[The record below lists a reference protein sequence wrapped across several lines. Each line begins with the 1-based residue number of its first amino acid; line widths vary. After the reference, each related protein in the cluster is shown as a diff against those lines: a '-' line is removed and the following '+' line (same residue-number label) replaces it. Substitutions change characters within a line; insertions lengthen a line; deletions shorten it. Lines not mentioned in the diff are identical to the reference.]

1 MSEKLNHIKKNKVS
15 IFFVLFLSIL
25 FILYLLCNQKLNK
38 FDTYFLTFVLII
50 QIITFILVFIT
61 YNEKLMY
68 ICHYLYCIII
78 IFGLFLSN
86 KYALL
91 YFLIVI
97 IYNTY
102 LVKYS
107 ICIFYTL
114 DWNHTNIPYID
125 KLNTKLFFPI
135 LLTLYI
141 IKYFYTSRFAFSIS

>member
-1 MSEKLNHIKKNKVS
+1 MSEKLNHIKKNKIS
-15 IFFVLFLSIL
+15 IFLVLFLSIL
-25 FILYLLCNQKLNK
+25 FILYLLYHQKLNK
-38 FDTYFLTFVLII
+38 FDIYFLTFVLII

-91 YFLIVI
+91 YFLIII

-114 DWNHTNIPYID
+114 NWNIPYID

>member
-25 FILYLLCNQKLNK
+25 FILYLLYHQKLNT
-38 FDTYFLTFVLII
+38 FDKYFLTFVLTI
-50 QIITFILVFIT
+50 QIITFILVFIK

-114 DWNHTNIPYID
+114 DWNDTNIPHIE

-141 IKYFYTSRFAFSIS
+141 IKYFHTSRLAFSIS

>member
-1 MSEKLNHIKKNKVS
+1 MSEKLNHIKKNKAS

-25 FILYLLCNQKLNK
+25 FILYLLCNQKLNT
-38 FDTYFLTFVLII
+38 FDKYFLTFVLTI
-50 QIITFILVFIT
+50 QMITFILVFIK
-61 YNEKLMY
+61 YNEQLMY
-68 ICHYLYCIII
+68 MSHYLYCIII

-114 DWNHTNIPYID
+114 DWNDTNIPYID